1 MDAGSNQGQRR
12 CGVIFDVDGT
22 LVDSTYLHTL
32 AWARTFR
39 EAGREVETYR
49 IHRAVGMGSDQ
60 LIPALIGREQPE
72 LSEKHT
78 EHYRGLGD
86 EARAFPRVS
95 ELLRSLHSQGLQV
108 ILATSAKPEELK
120 RLLAKIDADDTID
133 RVVSSEEVSTSKPA
147 PDIFETALEQSG
159 LNAGQALVV
168 GDSVWDLK
176 AASRCGLPAVAVV
189 CGGTS
194 RAELEEAGAVRVYED
209 PAELLADLRGWTQL
223 IQAPN

>member
-1 MDAGSNQGQRR
+1 MAARSNQAQRR

-39 EAGREVETYR
+39 EAGHDVETYK

-60 LIPALIGREQPE
+60 LVPAVIGREQPG
-72 LSEKHT
+72 LSDKHT
-78 EHYRGLGD
+78 EHYRELGE
-86 EARAFPRVS
+86 EARAFAKVS
-95 ELLRSLHSQGLQV
+95 ELLRSLHGQRLQV

-120 RLLAKIDADDTID
+120 RLLAKIDADDAID

-159 LNAGQALVV
+159 LKAGQALVV

-176 AASRCGLPAVAVV
+176 AASRCGLPAVAVL

-194 RAELEEAGAVRVYED
+194 RDELEEAGAARVYED
-209 PAELLADLRGWTQL
+209 PAHLVADLPGWTEL
-223 IQAPN
+223 IQALD